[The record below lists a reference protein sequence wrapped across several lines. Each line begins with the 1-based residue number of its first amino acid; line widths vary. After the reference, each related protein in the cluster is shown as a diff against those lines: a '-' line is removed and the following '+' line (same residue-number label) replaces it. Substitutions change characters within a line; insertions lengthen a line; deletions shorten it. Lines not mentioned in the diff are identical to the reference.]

1 MTVYWIDPYIDTP
14 NGGIHGTTGTARS
27 GTYSNPWGFNQL
39 FWPSATSTIN
49 GTNLTSG
56 DEIRLKGQSLASYY
70 HNIGTTGNKVP
81 ITDCPSS
88 GDSLVYN
95 SSYNTNVD
103 SWRTAIGAQGSDTV
117 GVFVVHDPDLLG
129 TEKWTIIT
137 SNTGV
142 QTTGQDRIKV
152 YPNSSNSPYSAY
164 FNALEGITTSKN
176 LEVAFID
183 PDWYHTPTF
192 TSNTYYFSFTVS
204 GVTITDGWD
213 SETTRNGVTIL
224 ILRGTNTS
232 SNMVYLFNNGNK
244 GICDLP
250 NTHLV
255 DYTSTAYQ
263 SYKLYTYNLIL
274 FSQTNYLKLGS
285 IVHPGQNAWHY
296 FNTSS
301 SSWQSG
307 GEPYSIDIGKWANGR
322 YIFMNN
328 TANSTYPVRIR
339 IQNMFFGM
347 GLYFHGR
354 YHDLHIGNLFMQD
367 QYTQNTFF
375 YTYNDSNTINFLP
388 DAHIYGS
395 TSSLQAID
403 GLGSIGTVG
412 SGVTITTD
420 RPAKYPGFGSG
431 GPTNAG
437 TVTASSNF
445 IDMNRTFKLAAA
457 NWYDAKV
464 PKAPSDTS
472 AQYNYTYGHFNTAF
486 GVLECDSDYNN
497 INAMISTYKST
508 YISTSNFVDQ
518 SMTFAKNTYDNKP
531 IMLWTRATT
540 SLNST
545 HPALISFNDSDDM
558 IVKCT
563 NNPQAGNLDFF
574 KSLVYDTPELTGM
587 NTLTFQQDIEKIGT
601 GVATSPTV
609 RLFPIK
615 KSLPGSG
622 LLTSQ
627 TSDST
632 KWTYTY
638 TFNANVLDSDVN
650 FIGSTILF
658 RNNTGADANSGVRIK
673 PPVFTK
679 T

>member
-14 NGGIHGTTGTARS
+14 NGGIHGTTGTARA
-27 GTYSNPWGFNQL
+27 GTYSNPWGFNEL
-39 FWPSATSTIN
+39 FHSGSNYSIN
-49 GTNLTSG
+49 GTNITSS
-56 DEIRLKGQSLASYY
+56 DEIRFKGQALASYY

-81 ITDCPSS
+81 ITSCPSS

-117 GVFVVHDPDLLG
+117 GVFIVHDPDLIG
-129 TEKWTIIT
+129 TEKWTIVT
-137 SNTGV
+137 SKTGV
-142 QTTGQDRIKV
+142 QTTGQDRIKTE
-152 YPNSSNSPYSAY
+152 PNHSSSPYSAY

-183 PDWYHTPTF
+183 PDWYHTPAI
-192 TSNTYYFSFTVS
+192 TSTTYYFPFAAS
-204 GVTITDGWD
+204 GLTMTDGWD
-213 SETTRNGVTIL
+213 SETTRNGVTLL
-224 ILRGTNTS
+224 ILRDTNTS
-232 SNMVYLFNNGNK
+232 GSQIHLFNNGNK
-244 GICDLP
+244 GPYDLS
-250 NTHLV
+250 NTYFV
-255 DYTSTAYQ
+255 DYHHTQYST
-263 SYKLYTYNLIL
+263 YKLYSYN
-274 FSQTNYLKLGS
+274 FHNFDQNNFLKLGG
-285 IVHPGQNAWHY
+285 IIHPGQSAWHY
-296 FNTSS
+296 FNTSN

-328 TANSTYPVRIR
+328 TANSSNPVKMR

-347 GLYFHGR
+347 GMYFHGR
-354 YHDLHIGNLFMQD
+354 YHDLHIGNLFMQN

-375 YTYNDSNTINFLP
+375 YTYNTDNTINFLP
-388 DAHIYGS
+388 GAHLYGA

-403 GLGSIGTVG
+403 AMGSIGTVG

-420 RPAKYPGFGSG
+420 RPAKYPGQGSG
-431 GPTNAG
+431 GPFNAG
-437 TVTASSNF
+437 TIAASSYF
-445 IDMNRTFKLAAA
+445 IDTDKTFYLASP
-457 NWYDAKV
+457 NWYEAKV

-486 GVLECDSDYNN
+486 GTLICDSDYNN
-497 INAMISTYKST
+497 INATISMYKST
-508 YISTSNFVDQ
+508 YISTSYFNDQ

-531 IMLWTRATT
+531 IMLWSRATT

-545 HPALISFNDSDDM
+545 QPALISFNDSDDM

-563 NNPQAGNLDFF
+563 NNPLANGIDFF

-587 NTLTFQQDIEKIGT
+587 NTLSFQQDIEKIGT
-601 GVATSPTV
+601 GMTTAPTV

-615 KSLPGSG
+615 NNAAGIYHT
-622 LLTSQ
+622 TSVA
-627 TSDST
+627 SDST
-632 KWTYTY
+632 KWRFTT
-638 TFNANVLDSDVN
+638 TFNSNILDSDVN
-650 FIGSTILF
+650 FMGSSIVI
-658 RNNTGADANSGVRIK
+658 RNDSGADKNSGARIK